1 MSPSAY
7 IGFGS
12 NLGDRKTKFQEA
24 LRALEDLSKT
34 SVKARSRLYET
45 EPLGLSDHG
54 PKFLNAVILIE
65 TDLSPREL
73 IGSMRS
79 IELALGKSLYHRS
92 DKSRVIDLDLLLY
105 ENNQLHE
112 DGLDIPHP
120 RMHNRAFV
128 LLPLA
133 ELAPNILIPT
143 LERTVEDLIRLLPEK
158 ELAGVRPLD
167 FEIE

>member
-24 LRALEDLSKT
+24 LRALGDLPKT
-34 SVKARSRLYET
+34 SVKGRSRLYET

-65 TDLSPREL
+65 TDLSSREL

-79 IELALGKSLYHRS
+79 IELTLGKSPYHRS

-105 ENNQLHE
+105 ENNQIHE

>member
-24 LRALEDLSKT
+24 LRALENLPNT
-34 SVKARSRLYET
+34 RLKARSRLYET
-45 EPLGLSDHG
+45 NPIGLSDDG
-54 PKFLNAVILIE
+54 PKFLNAVILVE

-79 IELALGKSLYHRS
+79 IELALGKSVCHQS

-105 ENNQLHE
+105 GE
-112 DGLDIPHP
+112 DYFREDDLEIPHP
-120 RMHNRAFV
+120 RMSDRAFV
-128 LLPLA
+128 LAPLA
-133 ELAPNILIPT
+133 ELAPNILIPG
-143 LERTVEDLIRLLPEK
+143 LERTVEDLIRLLPEG
-158 ELAGVRPLD
+158 ELAGVRHLD
-167 FEIE
+167 FEHE